1 MEIVIGYTVLSG
13 LLTTVSLKIFRRFL
27 LLLLLLLPPADAF
40 YAPPIAALLLALSSF
55 LPRKSLAIRRSHH
68 DSGCHCC
75 RD

>member
-40 YAPPIAALLLALSSF
+40 YPPPNAALLLALSSF
-55 LPRKSLAIRRSHH
+55 LPMKSLAIRRSHH